1 MSTVEQSLANSQ
13 KQLAQLEAQ
22 KSDGKAELAAIQV
35 MHMHMHMC
43 MCMCMYMLC
52 MYMLTCCA
60 ACACSHSVAS
70 VLPLPNVPPYTNGL
84 GLSLR
89 FQAACDAE
97 EDRVFAH
104 FSKSLGVASVREYEE
119 KRLRAARERQA
130 ELLFLQQQRSK
141 LKAKVLLEQ
150 CKDLPATLDK
160 LRASIAEDERSVARK
175 QAQMAKVCN
184 TRAFE

>member
-1 MSTVEQSLANSQ
+1 MFMYMP
-13 KQLAQLEAQ
+13 
-22 KSDGKAELAAIQV
+22 
-35 MHMHMHMC
+35 MHMY
-43 MCMCMYMLC
+43 MYML
-52 MYMLTCCA
+52 YVVV
-60 ACACSHSVAS
+60 HVHIPPN
-70 VLPLPNVPPYTNGL
+70 LPPCTHGL

-97 EDRVFAH
+97 EDRILAH
-104 FSKSLGVASVREYEE
+104 CSKSLGGASVREYEE

-150 CKDLPATLDK
+150 CKDLPAPLDE